1 MTKEISTE
9 EQLNYNTYK
18 YLNESYAKSLKKMA
32 KATIKSIPKEL
43 LIQTLKELNIIETDW
58 IKGRN
63 KFKVKNES

>member
-32 KATIKSIPKEL
+32 KATIKSIPREL
-43 LIQTLKELNIIETDW
+43 QI
-58 IKGRN
+58 GRASCRER
-63 KFKVKNES
+63 V